1 MLTDLSGAHAYPL
14 VRGGGLFLIIV
25 GVGIIAGGVVP
36 RFRGVALAVF
46 GLIAAVLTAS
56 FARQLA
62 APFGTPTAL
71 QVWSLIGAV
80 VLELALIPLVVR
92 RLRHEGSRAVTL
104 AVLLVVGLHF
114 LPMALAFGPLMLV
127 LSLSVCL
134 ISVSGFL
141 VARLPLSM
149 LWLLD
154 GGAKLGVGGVM
165 WLTGI

>member
-25 GVGIIAGGVVP
+25 GMGIIAGGVVP
-36 RFRGVALAVF
+36 RVRGVALAVL
-46 GLIAAVLTAS
+46 GLIAAVLTAL
-56 FARQLA
+56 FAHQLA

-104 AVLLVVGLHF
+104 AVLR
-114 LPMALAFGPLMLV
+114 PP
-127 LSLSVCL
+127 
-134 ISVSGFL
+134 
-141 VARLPLSM
+141 
-149 LWLLD
+149 
-154 GGAKLGVGGVM
+154 
-165 WLTGI
+165 